1 MFSRQ
6 MCTPGMQK
14 GTWHKTRR
22 VNIELIFE
30 VELDSVEIQEHV
42 GNKTLLLKMKKYKPR
57 I

>member
-1 MFSRQ
+1 

-42 GNKTLLLKMKKYKPR
+42 GNKTLLLKMKKYKTR